1 MSIVSSIVD
10 KTAKSTESSIINEE
24 VTPPSG
30 NWILAT
36 GFWDDVGVWDDSDVW
51 ID

>member
-1 MSIVSSIVD
+1 MKKSLIQNWWLSGVTVVS
-10 KTAKSTESSIINEE
+10 
-24 VTPPSG
+24 

-36 GFWDDVGVWDDSDVW
+36 GFWNDSNTWVDTENW

>member
-1 MSIVSSIVD
+1 MKKALVIFSKASTVVS
-10 KTAKSTESSIINEE
+10 
-24 VTPPSG
+24 

-36 GFWDDVGVWDDSDVW
+36 GFWADSGEWDDSDVW